1 MSSNISDKNIYQI
14 MLCEIPKEQNPT
26 AELIIKTAH
35 IPLSGWYSAFLR
47 YVKECNSSNLYI
59 RTFTTSKL
67 DNCS

>member
-35 IPLSGWYSAFLR
+35 IPLSGDTVLS
-47 YVKECNSSNLYI
+47 
-59 RTFTTSKL
+59 
-67 DNCS
+67 